1 MTNIGWA
8 IDVSKDLPST
18 QDLAV
23 AKAAEG
29 APEGTVIQAMIQTAG
44 RGRQGN
50 QWISPLGNLYMS
62 FILRPMCMPDLAG
75 QLSFV
80 IGLALSAAM
89 DPYVTADHKK
99 TLKWPNDIL
108 IDGKKCAGILLESS
122 LSSGGM
128 VESLVVGMGVNIHA
142 APEDR
147 IGLQQVAGD
156 KRLAVHRFRDEVLVK
171 VAEYYEGWKTTGF
184 EPARRDWLKQ
194 AHGLNHKISARLPDR
209 TIKGIFRD
217 IDPTGALLLE
227 EGDGKTIAIRAGEV
241 YFGA

>member
-1 MTNIGWA
+1 MTDIDWA

-18 QDLAV
+18 QDLAI

-44 RGRQGN
+44 RGRHGN

-62 FILRPMCMPDLAG
+62 FILRPMCTPELAG

-108 IDGKKCAGILLESS
+108 IDGQKCAGILLESS
-122 LSSGGM
+122 LSAKGV
-128 VESLVVGMGVNIHA
+128 VESLVIGMGVNIHA

-147 IGLQQVAGD
+147 VGLQQVADD

-171 VAEYYEGWKTTGF
+171 VAEYYGGWKAAGF
-184 EPARRDWLKQ
+184 EPVRRDWLKQ
-194 AHGLNHKISARLPDR
+194 AHGLNHKISARLSDR

-217 IDPTGALLLE
+217 IDPTGALMLE
-227 EGDGKTIAIRAGEV
+227 EGSGKTIAIRAGEV